1 MICSM
6 FGHHDAPDSV
16 IHSLTDLIHQLVKE
30 QHIEKFLVGNQGKFD
45 AMAYQVLSESVIP
58 KFPQIDCQVILAY
71 LPSVRPLAPI
81 YKNAKTIYPEGL
93 EKVPLRFA
101 ISHRNRWMVDQS
113 DIVLVYC
120 RCSTGGT
127 ASIAEYAKKK
137 GKILYN
143 LSL

>member
-1 MICSM
+1 
-6 FGHHDAPDSV
+6 
-16 IHSLTDLIHQLVKE
+16 
-30 QHIEKFLVGNQGKFD
+30 
-45 AMAYQVLSESVIP
+45 
-58 KFPQIDCQVILAY
+58 
-71 LPSVRPLAPI
+71 
-81 YKNAKTIYPEGL
+81 
-93 EKVPLRFA
+93 
-101 ISHRNRWMVDQS
+101 MVDQS